1 MKIAIEGAQCTGK
14 TTLATMLAERLGW
27 ERMGEMARYAH
38 ACGLKL
44 NEEAD
49 YDTQRFIVRYQIL
62 EEIERMDKDLVC
74 DRSTLSA
81 VAHSALLWEKGKLT
95 DDEMGRLGEMGMAW
109 GYSYNLVVLT
119 DPADCTMVAD
129 GVRSTDEEYR
139 NRIHNFLVNA
149 LVSDYRHL
157 AIMVS
162 GTPEER
168 VEQVMAA
175 MKKMELIEERECE

>member
-27 ERMGEMARYAH
+27 VRMGEMARYAH

-49 YDTQRFIVRYQIL
+49 YATQRFIVCGQIQR
-62 EEIERMDKDLVC
+62 EIKMMDEDVVC

-95 DDEMGRLGEMGMAW
+95 DDEVGRLGEMGLAW
-109 GYSYNLVVLT
+109 AHSYNLVVLT
-119 DPADCTMVAD
+119 DPTDCVMEAD

-139 NRIHNFLVNA
+139 NRVHNFLVNA
-149 LVSDYRHL
+149 LDSDYSHL

-168 VEQVMAA
+168 VEQVIAA
-175 MKKMELIEERECE
+175 MKKMGLIEEKECE